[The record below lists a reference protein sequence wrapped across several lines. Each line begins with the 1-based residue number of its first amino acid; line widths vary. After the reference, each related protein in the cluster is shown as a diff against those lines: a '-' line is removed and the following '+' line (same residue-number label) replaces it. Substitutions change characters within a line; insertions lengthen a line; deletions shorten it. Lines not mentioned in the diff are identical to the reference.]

1 MEGGGAARARTWPKQ
16 WYVRMRLGAGTD
28 TWSAEQGRDGGGHAG
43 VLLGTAGGAEVS
55 RVECSE
61 RECLRGVAEVRPS
74 GAVAAA
80 PGRPAWG
87 CEVLG
92 DWAVE
97 QLDGLESGELRGEQ
111 PDADAFVLDPVD
123 EDGGGAVLLGGR
135 NTEAVGA
142 GVECGQDNGGAGAGV
157 VAGFD
162 VVVAVEIGVPALD
175 LEDQFL
181 DVADGAVGADLGIDG
196 GDAGERSG

>member
-1 MEGGGAARARTWPKQ
+1 MGGGGAARVRTWPKQ
-16 WYVRMRLGAGTD
+16 WCVWMRLGAGTD
-28 TWSAEQGRDGGGHAG
+28 TWSAEQVRDGGGHAG
-43 VLLGTAGGAEVS
+43 VLLGTAGGAEVG
-55 RVECSE
+55 RVACSE

-80 PGRPAWG
+80 PGRPAGG

-92 DWAVE
+92 GWAVE
-97 QLDGLESGELRGEQ
+97 QLDGLESGEFRGEQ
-111 PDADAFVLDPVD
+111 PDAEAFVLDRVA
-123 EDGGGAVLLGGR
+123 EDGGEAALLGGR

-142 GVECGQDNGGAGAGV
+142 GVECGPDNGGVAADV

-162 VVVAVEIGVPALD
+162 VVVAVEIGVAALD

-181 DVADGAVGADLGIDG
+181 EVADGAVGADLGIDG
-196 GDAGERSG
+196 GDAGERSS